1 MAMKFIAAAA
11 ATAVLALSASAANA
25 TVFAGNWTLTIGDNS
40 DPGHLKIFTD
50 TTNGTYSKDLTVID
64 TDYVDLFKIWTT
76 ESSIEPD
83 DLNGTQLTLTF
94 NFTSPLDN
102 NGPVIIDGQ
111 SSGYSYGFLGRF
123 QGGQLIWDN
132 GGVGQLQWGNNTPNV
147 VDPGRMTLTVDGG
160 VFNDGQLWATDR
172 DCNIFGAKCNPKGEA
187 LGVAVKFDWDNDPT
201 FAAVPEPTS
210 WALMIGGFGLAGATL
225 RRRRAVAAA

>member
-1 MAMKFIAAAA
+1 MALKLIAAVA
-11 ATAVLALSASAANA
+11 ATAALAFSASAANA

-50 TTNGTYSKDLTVID
+50 TTDGTYSKDLTLID
-64 TDYVDLFKIWTT
+64 SDYVDLFKIWTT
-76 ESSIEPD
+76 EGSIEAD

-102 NGPVIIDGQ
+102 NGPVIIDGA
-111 SSGYSYGFLGRF
+111 SNGYKYGFLGRF

-160 VFNDGQLWATDR
+160 RFNDGEFWATDR
-172 DCNIFGAKCNPKGEA
+172 DCNLFGAHCNAKGEA
-187 LGVAVKFDWDNDPT
+187 LGVSVKFDWDNDPT
-201 FAAVPEPTS
+201 VVPEPAT
-210 WALMIGGFGLAGATL
+210 WALMIGGFGMAGATL
-225 RRRRAVAAA
+225 RRRRAIAA